1 MSIWEVRNKKQN
13 FVYSKI
19 MLWVAFDRGLRL
31 AEKRCLPC
39 PNRAKWLEARDELYE
54 EIMTRGY
61 SSTLQCFVQSYES
74 GDMLDSSILIA
85 PLVFFISPND
95 PRFIRTIDRILLSP
109 EKGGLTST
117 GLVYR
122 YNTERSEDGV
132 GGKEGAFSMCTFWLV
147 EALTRAGVYEK
158 KYLSRAVNIF
168 ENMLSFGNHLGMFSE
183 EIARSGEQ
191 LGNTPQAFS
200 HLALISAAFNLD
212 RATEGGSQRR

>member
-31 AEKRCLPC
+31 ADKRCLPC
-39 PNRAKWLEARDELYE
+39 PNRSTWLSTRDEIYE
-54 EIMTRGY
+54 EIMNKGY
-61 SSTLQCFVQSYES
+61 SENLECFIQSYES
-74 GDMLDSSILIA
+74 GDVLDSSILIA
-85 PLVFFISPND
+85 PLVFFIAPND
-95 PRFIRTIDRILLSP
+95 PRFLRTVDRILLSP

-122 YNTERSEDGV
+122 YNSLLSEDGV
-132 GGKEGAFSMCTFWLV
+132 GGREGAFSMCTFWLV
-147 EALTRAGVYEK
+147 EALTRAGLHEP
-158 KYLSRAVNIF
+158 KYIVKAVNIF
-168 ENMLSFGNHLGMFSE
+168 ENMLSFGNHLGVFSE

-200 HLALISAAFNLD
+200 HLALVSAAFNLD
-212 RATEGGSQRR
+212 RATSAKR